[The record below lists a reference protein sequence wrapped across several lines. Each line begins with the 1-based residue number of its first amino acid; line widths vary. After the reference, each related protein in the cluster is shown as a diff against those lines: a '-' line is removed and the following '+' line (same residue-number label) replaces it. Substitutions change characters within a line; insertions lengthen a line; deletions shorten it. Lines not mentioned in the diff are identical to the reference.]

1 MSLFFNRKPTESDR
15 FGRLFYFPM
24 TKSYFQTD
32 TLRAFFYFPCGIIES
47 KVMFHVK
54 HIGKGED
61 KMTDIKY
68 FKKPKSADEE
78 LGKRVL
84 QIKTDDIRPN
94 RAQPRAEFEEN
105 SIIRLADSI
114 RRYGILQPLS
124 VRASDPDD
132 IYAYELIAGERRL
145 RAAKLLGYLT
155 VPCIVM
161 EVGEQISAELAMI
174 ENLLRE
180 DLNMFEQAYGF
191 RKLIDNHHL
200 TQDEVARKMSMSQS
214 AVANKLRLLRL
225 SYEEQQLIL
234 ESGLTER
241 HARAMLRI
249 EKPQK
254 RWDALQNV
262 IEQKLNVQETE
273 HYIEQILESEEVEQ
287 GRALKKSVQTDAFQ
301 EERAMMDMVQTLRR
315 RVETWNKCGRNATMS
330 VTNGLRT
337 VEVTIRFNK

>member
-1 MSLFFNRKPTESDR
+1 
-15 FGRLFYFPM
+15 
-24 TKSYFQTD
+24 
-32 TLRAFFYFPCGIIES
+32 
-47 KVMFHVK
+47 
-54 HIGKGED
+54 
-61 KMTDIKY
+61 MTDIKY
-68 FKKPKSADEE
+68 FKKPKNTEEE
-78 LGKRVL
+78 LGRRVL

-114 RRYGILQPLS
+114 RRYGILQPLT

-191 RKLIDNHHL
+191 RKLIDNHRL
-200 TQDEVARKMSMSQS
+200 TQEEVARKMSLSQS
-214 AVANKLRLLRL
+214 AVANKLRLLKL
-225 SYEEQQLIL
+225 TYEEQRIIL
-234 ESGLTER
+234 EAGLTER
-241 HARAMLRI
+241 HARALLRV
-249 EKPQK
+249 ENPQK
-254 RWDALQNV
+254 RWDILQNI

-273 HYIEQILESEEVEQ
+273 HYIERFLENEAAQRTQ
-287 GRALKKSVQTDAFQ
+287 GREQSALQKDAFHD
-301 EERAMMDMVQTLRR
+301 EREMMDMVQTLRR
-315 RVETWNKCGRNATMS
+315 RVETWNKCGKNASMS